1 MESQNNHDAKY
12 AEAQKKVKEMKGFYI
27 HLFVYIIVNLFII
40 SRNFQQGDNL
50 ADIDN
55 YWTAI
60 LWGIGVL
67 VHAIGVFVPN
77 FILGKDWEDRKIRE
91 LMDKYK

>member
-1 MESQNNHDAKY
+1 MESQNSHDAKY

-50 ADIDN
+50 ADLDN

-60 LWGIGVL
+60 
-67 VHAIGVFVPN
+67 
-77 FILGKDWEDRKIRE
+77 
-91 LMDKYK
+91 

>member
-1 MESQNNHDAKY
+1 MESQNSHDAKY

-50 ADIDN
+50 ADLDN

-60 LWGIGVL
+60 LC
-67 VHAIGVFVPN
+67 
-77 FILGKDWEDRKIRE
+77 
-91 LMDKYK
+91 

>member
-1 MESQNNHDAKY
+1 MELQNNHDAKY
-12 AEAQKKVKEMKGFYI
+12 SEAKRKVKELKGFYI

-40 SRNFQQGDNL
+40 SRNVQQGDNL
-50 ADIDN
+50 SDIDN

-60 LWGIGVL
+60 FWGIGV
-67 VHAIGVFVPN
+67 VGHAMRVFVPN
-77 FILGKDWEDRKIRE
+77 FILGKDWEDRKTRE